1 MTSPGG
7 DSDMRTFLLLA
18 LIAASGACGNSPD
31 PRLIKGGGV
40 GDGAIDGV
48 VNVYVIDNDTYAPI
62 ADATVEVAGKQ
73 QQTDDTGLVVQGDV
87 NGPQTIAVKATGY
100 RGAVWQDV
108 NGANVT
114 IAVTKLGTLTAQQA
128 TLTGSIAG
136 WDQVTVPAG
145 HVKAGVVGYSQTDN
159 FGDAGNSITTP
170 NNGNTCVG
178 NPSTCNFTIVTRT
191 GTVTLTAAIVD
202 LDPHGTADSSDD
214 TYTIVGWATA
224 PSLQVDAGINQSG
237 ISLTQLEAGK
247 LQNVTI
253 DYGTPPD
260 ALTKH
265 DALIGIELSK
275 DEVVQLPV
283 LQSGSTTA
291 LVPTPDALAPGA
303 TYRLTAIAQTTMP
316 DATGGPQSIVIN
328 RALTGTSLAAPQW
341 LTTPTN
347 VSATRTTASLAKVA
361 NAKLHSV
368 QWSDTNGIILEITA
382 FDTSKLTVTVP
393 DLLALPADGALTV
406 KAQGIG
412 ADLDIGNFSLD
423 TDMDLLWGISVQPM
437 TIN

>member
-1 MTSPGG
+1 
-7 DSDMRTFLLLA
+7 MRTFLVLA
-18 LIAASGACGNSPD
+18 FVTSASACGNSPD

-62 ADATVEVAGKQ
+62 SDATVEIAGKQ
-73 QQTDDTGLVVQGDV
+73 QQTDGTGLVIEQDV
-87 NGPQTIAVKATGY
+87 SGSQTIAVKATGY

-145 HVKAGVVGYSQTDN
+145 HVKAGVVGYSQSDN
-159 FGDAGNSITTP
+159 FGDADNNITTP
-170 NNGNTCVG
+170 NSGNTCFG
-178 NPSTCNFTIVTRT
+178 NPSTCNFTIATRT

-214 TYTIVGWATA
+214 TLTIVGWATA

-237 ISLTQLEAGK
+237 ITLTQLEAGK

-265 DALIGIELSK
+265 DAIVGVELSK

-283 LQSGSTTA
+283 LQSGSTTT
-291 LVPTPDALAPGA
+291 LVPTPDAFAPGA
-303 TYRLTAIAQTTMP
+303 TYRLTAVAQTT
-316 DATGGPQSIVIN
+316 ATDPSTGPQSIVIN
-328 RALTGTSLAAPQW
+328 RGLTGTALAAPQW

-368 QWSDTNGIILEITA
+368 QWSDTNGILLEITM
-382 FDTSKLTVTVP
+382 FDSSKITATVP
-393 DLLALPADGALTV
+393 DLLALPATGTLTA

-412 ADLDIGNFSLD
+412 ADIDLGNFSLD
-423 TDMDLLWGISVQPM
+423 TDIDLLWGVAVQPM

>member
-1 MTSPGG
+1 
-7 DSDMRTFLLLA
+7 MRTFLVLA
-18 LIAASGACGNSPD
+18 FITACGNSPD
-31 PRLIKGGGV
+31 PRVIKGGGV

-48 VNVYVIDNDTYAPI
+48 VNVYVIDHDTNAPI

-73 QQTDDTGLVVQGDV
+73 QQTDDTGLVIQGDV
-87 NGPQTIAVKATGY
+87 SGPQTIAVKAAGY

-114 IAVTKLGTLTAQQA
+114 IAVSKLGTLTAQQA

-145 HVKAGVVGYSQTDN
+145 HVKAGVVGYSQSDN
-159 FGDAGNSITTP
+159 FGDEDNNIKTP
-170 NNGNTCVG
+170 NNANTCFG
-178 NPSTCNFTIVTRT
+178 NPSTCTFSIATRT

-202 LDPHGTADSSDD
+202 LDPHGTADSADD
-214 TYTIVGWATA
+214 TLTIVGWATA
-224 PSLQVDAGINQSG
+224 PSLQVNAGIDQSG
-237 ISLTQLEAGK
+237 ITLTQLEAGK

-260 ALTKH
+260 ALAKH
-265 DALIGIELSK
+265 DALVGIELSK

-291 LVPTPDALAPGA
+291 LVPTPEAFAPGA
-303 TYRLTAIAQTTMP
+303 TYRLTAIAQTSTTDP
-316 DATGGPQSIVIN
+316 TGGPQSIIIN
-328 RALTGTSLAAPQW
+328 RGLTGTSLAAPQW

-368 QWSDTNGIILEITA
+368 QWSDANGIVLEITM
-382 FDTSKLTVTVP
+382 FDASKISTTVP
-393 DLLALPADGALTV
+393 ELVALPASGALTV

-412 ADLDIGNFSLD
+412 ADIDLGNFSLD
-423 TDMDLLWGISVQPM
+423 TDLDLLWGVSVQPM
-437 TIN
+437 TID